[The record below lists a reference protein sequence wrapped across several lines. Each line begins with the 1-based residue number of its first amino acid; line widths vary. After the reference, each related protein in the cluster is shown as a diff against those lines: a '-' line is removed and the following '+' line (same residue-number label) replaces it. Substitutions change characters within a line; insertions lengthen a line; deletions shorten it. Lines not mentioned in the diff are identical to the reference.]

1 MEIWWEKRARSFSSY
16 KASSFS
22 FHDKCFT
29 VTPVTLESKIKE
41 VFKTFFGALSGLWR
55 TMAAG
60 LDLSVVVAK
69 KNRENQYFFLLEI
82 WSLNSMHA

>member
-1 MEIWWEKRARSFSSY
+1 MEIWWKKRTSSFSSY

-69 KNRENQYFFLLEI
+69 KAGKISISFY
-82 WSLNSMHA
+82 

>member
-1 MEIWWEKRARSFSSY
+1 MEIWWEKRTRSFSSY

-29 VTPVTLESKIKE
+29 VTPVTLESKINE
-41 VFKTFFGALSGLWR
+41 VFKPFFGAFSGLWR

-69 KNRENQYFFLLEI
+69 KVGKISFSFY
-82 WSLNSMHA
+82 

>member
-60 LDLSVVVAK
+60 LDLSISVPK
-69 KNRENQYFFLLEI
+69 KGIENQYFILLEI
-82 WSLNSMHA
+82 LSLNSMHA